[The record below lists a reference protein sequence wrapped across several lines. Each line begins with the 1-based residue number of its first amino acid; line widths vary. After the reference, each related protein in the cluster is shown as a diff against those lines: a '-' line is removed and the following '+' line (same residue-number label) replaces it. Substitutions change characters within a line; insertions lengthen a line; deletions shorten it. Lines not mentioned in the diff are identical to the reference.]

1 MKKLILVLF
10 PFISFAQS
18 LTMVDSIKIN
28 NSQIWGVISYNNTIK
43 ITTMMPGSTTMNHIH
58 LIEFDENLNQL
69 NTPIQLTFDTDIP
82 SGKTITDHKHLFI
95 NDQLF
100 ICYSLTQDED
110 LYVFKTDNL
119 GNRIGNIETVVS
131 GQADPTNDMI
141 MFLGEN
147 NLIHILF
154 FRPISQHH
162 IYTYDL
168 DLNLQQNQLTSLSLP
183 HNNIGEGL
191 YKDSYYYLFT
201 GNEFG
206 HNSDLILTKWNADW
220 SPAISSPQSILAS
233 MNGDGNW
240 FSTGLIYDT
249 THNLWIVA
257 FQHVEQS
264 IGIDSEHV
272 DIAFFDDNFNEVYRI
287 NATNDYCFRPD
298 LLLINDYLYL
308 VYDKS
313 GNGVFIKKYLMQ
325 NMSSLIQE
333 KSTNKKLL
341 KKLDILGRDAKGKNN
356 EPLFYIYDDGT
367 VEKRITIE

>member
-1 MKKLILVLF
+1 
-10 PFISFAQS
+10 
-18 LTMVDSIKIN
+18 
-28 NSQIWGVISYNNTIK
+28 
-43 ITTMMPGSTTMNHIH
+43 
-58 LIEFDENLNQL
+58 
-69 NTPIQLTFDTDIP
+69 
-82 SGKTITDHKHLFI
+82 
-95 NDQLF
+95 
-100 ICYSLTQDED
+100 
-110 LYVFKTDNL
+110 
-119 GNRIGNIETVVS
+119 
-131 GQADPTNDMI
+131 
-141 MFLGEN
+141 
-147 NLIHILF
+147 
-154 FRPISQHH
+154 
-162 IYTYDL
+162 
-168 DLNLQQNQLTSLSLP
+168 
-183 HNNIGEGL
+183 
-191 YKDSYYYLFT
+191 
-201 GNEFG
+201 
-206 HNSDLILTKWNADW
+206 
-220 SPAISSPQSILAS
+220 
-233 MNGDGNW
+233 W